1 MDTSVLFTSIH
12 NSWIVSAGNLQKLC
26 LLTRYSINAINDY
39 AYKHTGPRDLHQ
51 GRQPKI
57 LTGIPFILSFSF
69 RYVSQAVSERAKSPG
84 VCLSRNLCSLVLYE
98 SFVLSEWKRKIT
110 HLYSLQYSL
119 GFIPIATV
127 TGAATKRNTNVS
139 KELSV
144 LLLRMQRTD
153 QMTLKK
159 EAGSTIS
166 NSKFR

>member
-39 AYKHTGPRDLHQ
+39 AYKHTGPRNLHQ

-98 SFVLSEWKRKIT
+98 SFVLLRVEEKNNPFIFSAVPFRFYSNCYRDRGCYKEEYQCKQGVKCAVPPNAVNWSDDSEERGRQ
-110 HLYSLQYSL
+110 HNLQ
-119 GFIPIATV
+119 F
-127 TGAATKRNTNVS
+127 
-139 KELSV
+139 
-144 LLLRMQRTD
+144 
-153 QMTLKK
+153 
-159 EAGSTIS
+159 
-166 NSKFR
+166 